1 MVYMHFL
8 LKSNKFLVMALEI
21 YLKVFLYTTLD
32 TWVFEYFIL
41 ADELF
46 AKALQSHEICIS
58 INNNSCEKL
67 ELPIT
72 FDENF

>member
-1 MVYMHFL
+1 
-8 LKSNKFLVMALEI
+8 MALEI
-21 YLKVFLYTTLD
+21 YLKIFLYTILD

-46 AKALQSHEICIS
+46 AKALQSHETCIS

-67 ELPIT
+67 VSKLELPIT